1 MRITTICD
9 KFCFPTLSGY
19 RKCYTFQNWF
29 GGGSVFRNSASKLL
43 VILLVL
49 LFCPTNAYA
58 QDITATWPQFG
69 GIWETTEGKMALWQA
84 EDKVWGIYT
93 GSSEIG
99 GYIREDGKLHFW
111 YERGSD
117 DMGMGWLEISE
128 DGRAF
133 EGFYTSSLDP
143 GEHDSW
149 GGTWIGPNNFA
160 IGDVA
165 ALDYVPGDT
174 LTADADDT
182 DTPDDQA
189 DTVLASDLEDAVDS
203 GMTIDTDSAWGG
215 TWDTERGFLVLA
227 VSEGWVFGSFG
238 EDGVIEGT
246 AENATLS
253 ASWSVTRDDG
263 TLLEGE
269 ALFTLSEDSI
279 NFRGTYNST
288 DDPNLWLPWMGSKI
302 ITVTVDEDSTDEAD
316 TEEEQPEGSEPE

>member
-1 MRITTICD
+1 
-9 KFCFPTLSGY
+9 
-19 RKCYTFQNWF
+19 
-29 GGGSVFRNSASKLL
+29 VFRNSASTSL
-43 VILLVL
+43 VILLVI
-49 LFCPTNAYA
+49 LFCPINAYA
-58 QDITATWPQFG
+58 QDLTATWPQFG

-165 ALDYVPGDT
+165 ALAYEPDDIVTGADEDSETPGDQ
-174 LTADADDT
+174 DN
-182 DTPDDQA
+182 
-189 DTVLASDLEDAVDS
+189 TVLASDLEDALDS
-203 GMTIDTDSAWGG
+203 GITIDTDSAWGG

-246 AENATLS
+246 AENSTLS
-253 ASWSVTRDDG
+253 ATWSVTRDDG

-279 NFRGTYNST
+279 NFRGTYNSL
-288 DDPNLWLPWMGSKI
+288 DDPNLWLPWMGSKL
-302 ITVTVDEDSTDEAD
+302 ITIEVEEVDEAETDEAGTD
-316 TEEEQPEGSEPE
+316 VEETEGSEPE